1 MKNVTVASQKN
12 SLDDLFKKVSTFS
25 NDPELSSHWAKY
37 LCVLV
42 YGFIEIS
49 MREILFDYASN
60 KSAPQVANFVRSRV
74 RGVWNWKIEKVFE
87 TIGFFDSTLRSNIE
101 SAVDQEH
108 RDVFNSVVDN
118 RNKITHGESVSVSF
132 SRIQE
137 YYGKVVKVVEIIEQN
152 MNP

>member
-12 SLDDLFKKVSTFS
+12 SLDSLFKKISGFS
-25 NDPELSSHWAKY
+25 SDPELSSHWAKY

-60 KSAPQVANFVRSRV
+60 KSAPQVANFVKSRV
-74 RGVWNWKIEKVFE
+74 RGVWNWNTEKVFE
-87 TIGFFDSTLRSNIE
+87 TIGIFDSTMRTSVEDAI
-101 SAVDQEH
+101 DQEY
-108 RDVFNSVVDN
+108 RDAFNSVVGN
-118 RNKITHGESVSVSF
+118 RHKITHGESVNVSF

-137 YYGKVVKVVEIIEQN
+137 YYGKVVKVVDTVEQKL
-152 MNP
+152 NP